1 MTVLIT
7 GGGLLGAQ
15 TAAKFVARGD
25 TPVLYDIAYNWRYLE
40 ATVDTTKVK
49 TVVGDV
55 LDLPLLLDT
64 IKEEKIDRII
74 HTASLLDSAVRERPF
89 TGVRTN
95 VLGMM
100 NVLEAA
106 RVMDLKRV
114 IFTSSVMVQSG
125 ARDSLEDGLY
135 KEDFP
140 MRCLT
145 NMPVN
150 IYGCTKL
157 MSEYLGLHYYKSYGV
172 DFAALRVCG
181 LFGPWLGT
189 ASGRP
194 SRFCDIFVKNAAFGQ
209 PVIIED
215 QSDTYQG
222 VQNFVYSKDVAQ
234 ACMLAC
240 LTNNE
245 LKSRVYNV
253 AGDKTY
259 SFDEVIDIS
268 KRVFPGVEI
277 QVKEMSEIGWGNMP
291 ANRGYYDI
299 SKARHEFGY
308 EPEYGLEAAF
318 KDYGDWLRRYAQP

>member
-1 MTVLIT
+1 VAIMIT
-7 GGGLLGAQ
+7 GAGLLGAQ
-15 TAAKFVARGD
+15 IAAKFVARGD
-25 TPVLYDIAYNWRYLE
+25 TPVLYDIAYDSRYLA
-40 ATVDTTKVK
+40 ATVDTTRIK
-49 TVVGDV
+49 TVAGDV

-64 IKEEKIDRII
+64 IRKEKIDRII
-74 HTASLLDSAVRERPF
+74 HTASLLDSAVRARPF

-95 VLGMM
+95 VLGIV

-106 RVMDLKRV
+106 RIMGLKRV

-135 KEDFP
+135 TEDF
-140 MRCLT
+140 MMKCLT

-157 MSEYLGLHYYKSYGV
+157 MAEYLGLHYQKSYGI

-181 LFGPWLGT
+181 LFGPWFGT

-194 SRFCDIFVKNAAFGQ
+194 SRFVDMFVKNAAFGK
-209 PVIIED
+209 PVIIGD

-234 ACMLAC
+234 ACILAC
-240 LTNNE
+240 LTDNE

-259 SFDEVIDIS
+259 SFQEVIDIVS
-268 KRVFPGVEI
+268 RVFPGVKV

-291 ANRGYYDI
+291 ANWGYYDI
-299 SKARHEFGY
+299 SRARNEFGY
-308 EPEYGLEAAF
+308 EPEYNLEKAF
-318 KDYGDWLRRYAQP
+318 TDYGEWLRRHAQR